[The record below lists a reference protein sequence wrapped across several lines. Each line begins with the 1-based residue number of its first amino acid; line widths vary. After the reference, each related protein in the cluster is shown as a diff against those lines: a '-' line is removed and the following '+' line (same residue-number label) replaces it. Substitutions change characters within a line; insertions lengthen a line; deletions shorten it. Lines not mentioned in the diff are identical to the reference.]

1 MKEIDAV
8 ILCGGLGSRLKKVV
22 HDRPKPMAEIQGR
35 PFLDLLIDHTAA
47 FGITRYIL
55 CTGYMAN
62 CIEHYYAQ
70 TVGSLTFSFSQEK
83 IPLGTGGALKNAESL
98 IRSNPFL
105 VLNGDSFCPVDLEGF
120 ITQHR
125 AKNAQLSL
133 VVSEAEDS
141 VDFGSLWLDHDGRIV
156 GFQEKTNHGH
166 KLINAGVYLFDKKIL
181 DMIPHHKPYSLEH
194 DLFPDLV
201 GKEFYGFFS
210 VEKVLDIGTPERY
223 ELAKKILIR
232 K

>member
-35 PFLDLLIDHTAA
+35 PFLDILIDHTAA

-70 TVGSLTFSFSQEK
+70 TTGPLTFSFSKEK

-98 IRSNPFL
+98 IRSNPVL
-105 VLNGDSFCPVDLEGF
+105 VLNGDSFCPVDLDGF
-120 ITQHR
+120 ITHHR
-125 AKNAQLSL
+125 AKNAQISL
-133 VVSEAEDS
+133 VVSEAKDS
-141 VDFGSLWLDHDGRIV
+141 FDFGSLWMDKKGRIV
-156 GFQEKTNHGH
+156 GFQEKINHTQN
-166 KLINAGVYLFDKKIL
+166 LINAGVYLFDKEIFAR
-181 DMIPHHKPYSLEH
+181 IPPHKRYSLEL
-194 DLFPDLV
+194 DLFPDFV
-201 GKEFYGFFS
+201 GKKFYGFFS
-210 VEKVLDIGTPERY
+210 NEKVLDIGTPERY
-223 ELAKKILIR
+223 ELAKKLLVR